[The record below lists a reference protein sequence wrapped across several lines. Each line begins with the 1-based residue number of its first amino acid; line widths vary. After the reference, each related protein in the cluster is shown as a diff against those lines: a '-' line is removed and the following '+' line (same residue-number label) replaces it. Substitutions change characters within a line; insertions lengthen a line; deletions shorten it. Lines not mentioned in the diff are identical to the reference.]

1 MQNLAETI
9 NNLPA
14 DLQEKVFDY
23 IEELKRS
30 RKKKKKKL
38 SLKWAGGLREYKDKY
53 TSVELQ
59 KKSLDW
65 WSD

>member
-9 NNLPA
+9 NNLPT

-23 IEELKRS
+23 IEELEKS

-38 SLKWAGGLREYKDKY
+38 SLKWAGGLREYKDKF